1 MTTRFLLLRLVVIF
15 ELGVLAGLF
24 VGCMEFL
31 SSVSP
36 QSPEASRALSVPGR
50 GTVEYGRLP
59 KDRPDLWPGQK
70 LHRRGPFDLRNGA
83 LDNQTKS
90 PWARSGVAMTTG
102 LDLDVLLDPALLVL
116 AVSYAVMLPPVVFLS
131 IIGTYALV
139 DFALHLPTRPMTDE
153 ESAPYRD

>member
-1 MTTRFLLLRLVVIF
+1 MPPPDRSAPRPGVPRLSLEWHNHLPGNHFGVTMTTRSLLLRLVVIF

-50 GTVEYGRLP
+50 GTGGDGRLP

-83 LDNQTKS
+83 LDNQEKS
-90 PWARSGVAMTTG
+90 PWGRSGRG
-102 LDLDVLLDPALLVL
+102 
-116 AVSYAVMLPPVVFLS
+116 SK
-131 IIGTYALV
+131 G
-139 DFALHLPTRPMTDE
+139 
-153 ESAPYRD
+153 

>member
-1 MTTRFLLLRLVVIF
+1 MTSRFLLRLVVIF

-31 SSVSP
+31 SSVSL

-50 GTVEYGRLP
+50 GPIEFGRLP
-59 KDRPDLWPGQK
+59 KDRPDLLPSQK
-70 LHRRGPFDLRNGA
+70 LHHRGPFDLRNGA
-83 LDNQTKS
+83 LDNQEKS
-90 PWARSGVAMTTG
+90 PWARSGGAMTTG

-131 IIGTYALV
+131 ILGTCALV
-139 DFALHLPTRPMTDE
+139 DFALHLPTRPMTDDE
-153 ESAPYRD
+153 AAPYRD